1 MAEHTFIWHLH
12 INHLYH
18 QGECLAR
25 QDDLMAK
32 RRTKQTLKQPMTKL
46 LDVRLVIQVGMILF
60 AIVGFYFTTK
70 SRLDV
75 IENNM
80 SEIKS
85 SLTDSRLVKL
95 EMRLEELA
103 KDLKRI
109 EMNLMSL
116 EDWIEEDLIGDII
129 QQKG

>member
-1 MAEHTFIWHLH
+1 
-12 INHLYH
+12 
-18 QGECLAR
+18 
-25 QDDLMAK
+25 MAK
-32 RRTKQTLKQPMTKL
+32 RRINKEKPSKL

-75 IENNM
+75 IENSM

-95 EMRLEELA
+95 EMRIEELS
-103 KDLKRI
+103 KEIKRVD
-109 EMNLMSL
+109 MSLMGL
-116 EDWIEEDLIGDII
+116 EDWIDEDILGNIM
-129 QQKG
+129 QQK

>member
-1 MAEHTFIWHLH
+1 
-12 INHLYH
+12 
-18 QGECLAR
+18 
-25 QDDLMAK
+25 MAK
-32 RRTKQTLKQPMTKL
+32 RRIKEKPPVAKL

-80 SEIKS
+80 TEIKS

-95 EMRLEELA
+95 EMRIEELT
-103 KDLKRI
+103 KEIKRVD
-109 EMNLMSL
+109 MQLMSL
-116 EDWIEEDLIGDII
+116 EDWIDEDILGNIM
-129 QQKG
+129 QQK

>member
-1 MAEHTFIWHLH
+1 
-12 INHLYH
+12 
-18 QGECLAR
+18 
-25 QDDLMAK
+25 MAK
-32 RRTKQTLKQPMTKL
+32 RRIKEKPPMAKL

-80 SEIKS
+80 EKIQT

-95 EMRLEELA
+95 EMRLEELN
-103 KDLKRI
+103 KEIKRVD
-109 EMNLMSL
+109 MNLMSL
-116 EDWIEEDLIGDII
+116 EDWIDEDILGNIM
-129 QQKG
+129 QQK

>member
-1 MAEHTFIWHLH
+1 
-12 INHLYH
+12 
-18 QGECLAR
+18 
-25 QDDLMAK
+25 MAK
-32 RRTKQTLKQPMTKL
+32 RRIIKEKPSKL

-95 EMRLEELA
+95 EMRLEELT
-103 KDLKRI
+103 KEIKRVD
-109 EMNLMSL
+109 MNLMSL
-116 EDWIEEDLIGDII
+116 EDWIDEDILGNIM
-129 QQKG
+129 QQK

>member
-1 MAEHTFIWHLH
+1 
-12 INHLYH
+12 
-18 QGECLAR
+18 
-25 QDDLMAK
+25 MAK

-75 IENNM
+75 IENSM

-95 EMRLEELA
+95 EMRLEELN
-103 KDLKRI
+103 KEIKRVD
-109 EMNLMSL
+109 MNLMSL
-116 EDWIEEDLIGDII
+116 EDWIDEDILGNIM
-129 QQKG
+129 QQK

>member
-1 MAEHTFIWHLH
+1 
-12 INHLYH
+12 
-18 QGECLAR
+18 
-25 QDDLMAK
+25 MAK
-32 RRTKQTLKQPMTKL
+32 RRINKEKPSKL

-95 EMRLEELA
+95 EMRLEELT
-103 KDLKRI
+103 KEIKRVD
-109 EMNLMSL
+109 MNLMSL
-116 EDWIEEDLIGDII
+116 EDWIDEDILGNIM
-129 QQKG
+129 QQK

>member
-1 MAEHTFIWHLH
+1 
-12 INHLYH
+12 
-18 QGECLAR
+18 
-25 QDDLMAK
+25 MAK
-32 RRTKQTLKQPMTKL
+32 RRINKEKPSKL

-80 SEIKS
+80 EKIQT

-109 EMNLMSL
+109 EMNLMGL

>member
-1 MAEHTFIWHLH
+1 
-12 INHLYH
+12 
-18 QGECLAR
+18 
-25 QDDLMAK
+25 MAK
-32 RRTKQTLKQPMTKL
+32 RRIKEKPPMAKL

-95 EMRLEELA
+95 EMRLEELN
-103 KDLKRI
+103 KEIKRVD
-109 EMNLMSL
+109 MNLMSL
-116 EDWIEEDLIGDII
+116 EDWIDEDILGNIM
-129 QQKG
+129 QQK

>member
-1 MAEHTFIWHLH
+1 
-12 INHLYH
+12 
-18 QGECLAR
+18 
-25 QDDLMAK
+25 MAK
-32 RRTKQTLKQPMTKL
+32 RRINKEKPSKL

-80 SEIKS
+80 EKIQT

-95 EMRLEELA
+95 EMRLEELT
-103 KDLKRI
+103 KEIKRVD
-109 EMNLMSL
+109 MQLMSL
-116 EDWIEEDLIGDII
+116 EDWIDEDILGNIM
-129 QQKG
+129 QQK

>member
-1 MAEHTFIWHLH
+1 
-12 INHLYH
+12 
-18 QGECLAR
+18 
-25 QDDLMAK
+25 MAK
-32 RRTKQTLKQPMTKL
+32 RRIIKEKPSKL

-80 SEIKS
+80 EKIQT

-103 KDLKRI
+103 KDIKRI
-109 EMNLMSL
+109 EMNIMGL

>member
-1 MAEHTFIWHLH
+1 
-12 INHLYH
+12 
-18 QGECLAR
+18 
-25 QDDLMAK
+25 MAK
-32 RRTKQTLKQPMTKL
+32 RRIIKEKPSKL

-95 EMRLEELA
+95 EMRLEELN
-103 KDLKRI
+103 KEIKRVD
-109 EMNLMSL
+109 MNLMSL
-116 EDWIEEDLIGDII
+116 EDWIDEDILGNIM
-129 QQKG
+129 QQK

>member
-1 MAEHTFIWHLH
+1 MT
-12 INHLYH
+12 
-18 QGECLAR
+18 
-25 QDDLMAK
+25 K
-32 RRTKQTLKQPMTKL
+32 RRINKEKPSKL

-75 IENNM
+75 IEDNM

-95 EMRLEELA
+95 EMRLEELN
-103 KDLKRI
+103 KEIKRVD
-109 EMNLMSL
+109 MNLMSL
-116 EDWIEEDLIGDII
+116 EDWIDEDILGNIM
-129 QQKG
+129 QQK

>member
-1 MAEHTFIWHLH
+1 
-12 INHLYH
+12 
-18 QGECLAR
+18 
-25 QDDLMAK
+25 MAK

-80 SEIKS
+80 TEIKS

-95 EMRLEELA
+95 EMRLEELT
-103 KDLKRI
+103 KEIKRVD
-109 EMNLMSL
+109 MQLMSL
-116 EDWIEEDLIGDII
+116 EDWIDEDILGNIM
-129 QQKG
+129 QQK

>member
-1 MAEHTFIWHLH
+1 MT
-12 INHLYH
+12 
-18 QGECLAR
+18 
-25 QDDLMAK
+25 K
-32 RRTKQTLKQPMTKL
+32 RRTKQTLKPPMAKL

-75 IENNM
+75 IETNM
-80 SEIKS
+80 EKIQT

-95 EMRLEELA
+95 EMRLEELG

-109 EMNLMSL
+109 EMNLMGL

>member
-1 MAEHTFIWHLH
+1 
-12 INHLYH
+12 
-18 QGECLAR
+18 
-25 QDDLMAK
+25 
-32 RRTKQTLKQPMTKL
+32 
-46 LDVRLVIQVGMILF
+46 
-60 AIVGFYFTTK
+60 
-70 SRLDV
+70 V

-80 SEIKS
+80 EKIQT

-109 EMNLMSL
+109 EMNLMGL

>member
-1 MAEHTFIWHLH
+1 
-12 INHLYH
+12 
-18 QGECLAR
+18 
-25 QDDLMAK
+25 
-32 RRTKQTLKQPMTKL
+32 
-46 LDVRLVIQVGMILF
+46 MILF

-95 EMRLEELA
+95 EMRLEELN
-103 KDLKRI
+103 KEIKRVD
-109 EMNLMSL
+109 MNLMSL
-116 EDWIEEDLIGDII
+116 EDWIDEDILGNIM
-129 QQKG
+129 QQK

>member
-1 MAEHTFIWHLH
+1 
-12 INHLYH
+12 
-18 QGECLAR
+18 
-25 QDDLMAK
+25 MAK

-103 KDLKRI
+103 KEIKRVD
-109 EMNLMSL
+109 MQLMSL
-116 EDWIEEDLIGDII
+116 EDWIDEDILGNIM
-129 QQKG
+129 QQK

>member
-1 MAEHTFIWHLH
+1 MT
-12 INHLYH
+12 
-18 QGECLAR
+18 
-25 QDDLMAK
+25 K

-75 IENNM
+75 IETNM
-80 SEIKS
+80 EKIQT

-95 EMRLEELA
+95 EMRLEELN
-103 KDLKRI
+103 KEIKRVD
-109 EMNLMSL
+109 MNLMSL
-116 EDWIEEDLIGDII
+116 EDWIDEDILGNIM
-129 QQKG
+129 QQK

>member
-1 MAEHTFIWHLH
+1 
-12 INHLYH
+12 
-18 QGECLAR
+18 
-25 QDDLMAK
+25 MAK
-32 RRTKQTLKQPMTKL
+32 RRINKEKPSKL

-95 EMRLEELA
+95 EMRLEELT
-103 KDLKRI
+103 KEIKRVD
-109 EMNLMSL
+109 MNLMSL
-116 EDWIEEDLIGDII
+116 EDWIDEEVLGNMM
-129 QQKG
+129 QQK

>member
-1 MAEHTFIWHLH
+1 MT
-12 INHLYH
+12 
-18 QGECLAR
+18 
-25 QDDLMAK
+25 K
-32 RRTKQTLKQPMTKL
+32 RRINKEKPSKL

-95 EMRLEELA
+95 EMRLEELT
-103 KDLKRI
+103 KEIKRVD
-109 EMNLMSL
+109 MNLMSL
-116 EDWIEEDLIGDII
+116 EDWIDEDILGNIM
-129 QQKG
+129 QQK

>member
-1 MAEHTFIWHLH
+1 
-12 INHLYH
+12 
-18 QGECLAR
+18 
-25 QDDLMAK
+25 
-32 RRTKQTLKQPMTKL
+32 MTKL

-95 EMRLEELA
+95 EMRLEELN
-103 KDLKRI
+103 KEIKRVD
-109 EMNLMSL
+109 MNLMSL
-116 EDWIEEDLIGDII
+116 EDWIDEDILGNIM
-129 QQKG
+129 QQK

>member
-1 MAEHTFIWHLH
+1 
-12 INHLYH
+12 
-18 QGECLAR
+18 
-25 QDDLMAK
+25 MAK
-32 RRTKQTLKQPMTKL
+32 RRINKEKPSKL

-80 SEIKS
+80 EKIQT

-95 EMRLEELA
+95 EMRLEELN
-103 KDLKRI
+103 KEIKRVD
-109 EMNLMSL
+109 MNLMSL
-116 EDWIEEDLIGDII
+116 EDWIDEDILGNIM
-129 QQKG
+129 QQK

>member
-1 MAEHTFIWHLH
+1 
-12 INHLYH
+12 
-18 QGECLAR
+18 
-25 QDDLMAK
+25 MAK
-32 RRTKQTLKQPMTKL
+32 RRIKEKPPVTKL

-95 EMRLEELA
+95 EMRLEELN
-103 KDLKRI
+103 KEIKRVD
-109 EMNLMSL
+109 MNLMSL
-116 EDWIEEDLIGDII
+116 EDWIDEDILGNIM
-129 QQKG
+129 QQK

>member
-1 MAEHTFIWHLH
+1 
-12 INHLYH
+12 
-18 QGECLAR
+18 
-25 QDDLMAK
+25 MAK
-32 RRTKQTLKQPMTKL
+32 RRINKEKPSKL

-95 EMRLEELA
+95 EMRLEELT
-103 KDLKRI
+103 KEIKRVD
-109 EMNLMSL
+109 MQLMSL
-116 EDWIEEDLIGDII
+116 EDWIDEDILGNIM
-129 QQKG
+129 QQK

>member
-1 MAEHTFIWHLH
+1 
-12 INHLYH
+12 
-18 QGECLAR
+18 
-25 QDDLMAK
+25 MAK
-32 RRTKQTLKQPMTKL
+32 RRINKEKPSKL

-75 IENNM
+75 IETNM
-80 SEIKS
+80 EKIQT

-109 EMNLMSL
+109 EMNLMGL

>member
-1 MAEHTFIWHLH
+1 MT
-12 INHLYH
+12 
-18 QGECLAR
+18 
-25 QDDLMAK
+25 K
-32 RRTKQTLKQPMTKL
+32 RRINKEKPSKL

-80 SEIKS
+80 TEIKS

-95 EMRLEELA
+95 EMRIEELT
-103 KDLKRI
+103 KEIKRVD
-109 EMNLMSL
+109 MQLMSL
-116 EDWIEEDLIGDII
+116 EDWIDEDILGNIM
-129 QQKG
+129 QQK